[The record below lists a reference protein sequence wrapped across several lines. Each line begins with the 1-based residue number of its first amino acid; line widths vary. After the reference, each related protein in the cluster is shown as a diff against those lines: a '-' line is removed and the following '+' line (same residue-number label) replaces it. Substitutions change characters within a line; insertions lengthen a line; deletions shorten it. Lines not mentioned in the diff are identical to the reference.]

1 MSLAQVICAAQVKG
15 VLLDLLTTRQNLL
28 LLPVVN
34 IGGDN
39 IVQCLMIAL
48 VVVVG
53 DKIGDGLP

>member
-1 MSLAQVICAAQVKG
+1 MKG